1 MCPFSTFQ
9 TESHL
14 PSVGCLFVRLHP
26 LHSRERSPILLP
38 FDHSKAQPSCDQD
51 GCMMAV
57 CWLVVLLKDDPFLD
71 ITPFFLCFFWGGRCF
86 FSHFFT
92 QEFSNHPLLQ
102 QEKIRHKRCL
112 ARKVPRRL
120 GWGHL
125 IPKRPMGLEYL
136 PTSLSMEV
144 SN

>member
-14 PSVGCLFVRLHP
+14 PSVGCLFVRFHP
-26 LHSRERSPILLP
+26 LHSRERSHILPP

-51 GCMMAV
+51 GCMMAL

-71 ITPFFLCFFWGGRCF
+71 TTLFLGGRGRCF
-86 FSHFFT
+86 CSHFFT
-92 QEFSNHPLLQ
+92 REFSTRPLLQ

-112 ARKVPRRL
+112 ARKVPRCL

-136 PTSLSMEV
+136 PTRVSMEV
-144 SN
+144 SNYT